1 MTENKMET
9 RKTAGELLCIG
20 FDYQAKGY
28 ELIGDWVVSPGKKV
42 EYCVVI
48 VDEEKIVFSK
58 KILLGNKG

>member
-1 MTENKMET
+1 MET

-20 FDYQAKGY
+20 FEHQTKGY
-28 ELIGDWVVSPGKKV
+28 ELIGDWDIHLGEEA

-48 VDEEKIVFSK
+48 VDEEKIAFSK